1 MELNLDG
8 SLDAFTDA
16 STTKSDNRTIS
27 SPGYAIVYK
36 NKIIKSVNRIFYNTT
51 SNYGEMYAI
60 IMALGALIEIKR
72 QLNLKNMDM
81 PQINLFSDSEISIL
95 GLRKWIFNWWSN
107 NSTQSFYSE
116 VKIFSNQGILNKE
129 LFVTAVRM
137 IVDNDLP
144 INLYHT
150 KAHVHMSRPKE
161 LTHMI
166 NKFSIINHCTIDQK
180 MACYLAYYN
189 TFVDNM
195 TRDNLKKVV
204 FDSLK
209 FDKEKYAHLNFQFMG
224 FLTSDVMCKYAR
236 LINKD

>member
-1 MELNLDG
+1 MELTLED
-8 SLDAFTDA
+8 SLNVFTDA

-27 SPGYAIVYK
+27 SPGYAIVYN

-72 QLNLKNMDM
+72 QLNLKGMDM
-81 PQINLFSDSEISIL
+81 PTVNLFSDSEISIL

-107 NSTQSFYSE
+107 NTTQTFYSE
-116 VKIFSNQGILNKE
+116 AKLFSNQGILNKE

-137 IVDNDLP
+137 IVDNELP
-144 INLYHT
+144 VNLYHT
-150 KAHVHMSRPKE
+150 KAHVHISRPKE
-161 LTHMI
+161 VINMI
-166 NKFSIINHCTIDQK
+166 QKFGLINHRTINQRI
-180 MACYLAYYN
+180 ACYLTYYN

-204 FDSLK
+204 YNSLK
-209 FDKEKYAHLNFQFMG
+209 FDKDKYAHLNFQFMG
-224 FLTSDVMCKYAR
+224 FLTSDVMCKYAC